1 MGLLTNLFRRFKNS
15 AYTAAGIGRRTKSWY
30 APGLSP
36 NTALTADLS
45 KLINRSRAAI
55 RNDPWASSGLEKL
68 VSNVI
73 GRGITPKSRVDDDG
87 LREQLQNLFLQW
99 SDESDTDGLLSFTG
113 QQSLITRAMFEGGEC
128 FVRLRPRRPEDGLS
142 VPLQLQVLE
151 SEFVPISYNET
162 LDNGHVIKAGIEF
175 NKLGKRVAYYFHR
188 EHPAEFAFDSTR
200 LVRVKAENVLHIFE
214 SLRPGQLRGQPL
226 LTQVLVRLYHL
237 DKFDDATLLRQE
249 IANLFT
255 GFIKKPSPEQD
266 PIDPLTGKPLVF
278 GDSGLPMVAMEPGT
292 MQELAPGEEVEFN
305 NPPGTTA
312 DYPNFMKQQ
321 LMAIAAGIG
330 LPYELLSGDMAG
342 VSDRALRL
350 IINEFRRRIQQIQH
364 NQIIFQFC
372 RPVWNRWLDMAVLNG
387 SVAIPDYA
395 NNPRAYR
402 RVKWIAHGWPY
413 MHPVQD
419 MQAQKMAVRSGF
431 KSRSEVVSE
440 LGYDS
445 EQMDGEIAADNR
457 RADSHSL
464 RYDSDGR
471 DPENSKSTNQ
481 PEKDDRDES

>member
-1 MGLLTNLFRRFKNS
+1 MGFFANLARRFLNS
-15 AYTAAGIGRRTKSWY
+15 AYTAAGMGRRTKGWH
-30 APGLSP
+30 APARSP
-36 NTALTADLS
+36 HTALTSDLT

-73 GRGITPKSRVDDDG
+73 GRGITPKSLVSDDS
-87 LREQLQNLFLQW
+87 LREELQALFLQW
-99 SDESDTDGLLSFTG
+99 SDESDADGLLSFTG

-128 FVRLRPRRPEDGLS
+128 FVRLRPRRLEDGLS

-151 SEFVPISYNET
+151 SEFVPVSYNET
-162 LDNGHVIKAGIEF
+162 LPNGNEVKAGIEF

-188 EHPAEFAFDSTR
+188 QHPAEFAFDSTK
-200 LVRVKAENVLHIFE
+200 LVRVSAENVLHVFE
-214 SLRPGQLRGQPL
+214 ALRPGQLRGQPL

-278 GDSGLPMVAMEPGT
+278 GADGLPMVAMEPGT

-305 NPPGTTA
+305 SPPGTAA

-321 LMAIAAGIG
+321 IMAIAAGMG

-350 IINEFRRRIQQIQH
+350 ILNEFRRRIQQIQH

-387 SVAIPDYA
+387 AISIPNYSSQQSS
-395 NNPRAYR
+395 YR

-440 LGYDS
+440 QGYDS
-445 EQMDGEIAADNR
+445 EQIDAEISADNR
-457 RADSHSL
+457 RADGL
-464 RYDSDGR
+464 DLKYDSDSR
-471 DPENSKSTNQ
+471 ASEKEPIIQTN
-481 PEKDDRDES
+481 PKDDSDES

>member
-15 AYTAAGIGRRTKSWY
+15 AYTAAGMGRRTKSWY
-30 APGLSP
+30 APGLSA

-73 GRGITPKSRVDDDG
+73 GRGITPKSLVDDDR

-99 SDESDTDGLLSFTG
+99 SDESDADGLLSFTG

-128 FVRLRPRRPEDGLS
+128 FVRLRPRRLEDGLS

-200 LVRVKAENVLHIFE
+200 LVRVQAENVLHIFE
-214 SLRPGQLRGQPL
+214 VLRPGQLRGQPL
-226 LTQVLVRLYHL
+226 LTQTLVRLYHL

-255 GFIKKPSPEQD
+255 GFIKKPSP
-266 PIDPLTGKPLVF
+266 
-278 GDSGLPMVAMEPGT
+278 
-292 MQELAPGEEVEFN
+292 
-305 NPPGTTA
+305 
-312 DYPNFMKQQ
+312 
-321 LMAIAAGIG
+321 
-330 LPYELLSGDMAG
+330 
-342 VSDRALRL
+342 
-350 IINEFRRRIQQIQH
+350 
-364 NQIIFQFC
+364 
-372 RPVWNRWLDMAVLNG
+372 
-387 SVAIPDYA
+387 
-395 NNPRAYR
+395 
-402 RVKWIAHGWPY
+402 
-413 MHPVQD
+413 
-419 MQAQKMAVRSGF
+419 
-431 KSRSEVVSE
+431 
-440 LGYDS
+440 
-445 EQMDGEIAADNR
+445 
-457 RADSHSL
+457 
-464 RYDSDGR
+464 
-471 DPENSKSTNQ
+471 
-481 PEKDDRDES
+481 